1 MNLQRFLPWTRKP
14 KPVVIG
20 HLPVEAGC
28 VLLLDPCWL
37 RDKLFPG
44 NQEVEAWYESTVVGQ
59 IDQAKDE
66 HWPVSAAQAGQ
77 KGAPLSLG
85 HLVITGKG
93 DGYYPVEATY
103 LPDGTVS
110 ELRIVFQ
117 PTGT

>member
-1 MNLQRFLPWTRKP
+1 MDLLRLLPWARKP

-37 RDKLFPG
+37 RDRLFPG
-44 NQEVEAWYESTVVGQ
+44 NQDVEDWYESAVVGQ

-66 HWPVSAAQAGQ
+66 HWPVTAPRASQKSAS
-77 KGAPLSLG
+77 LSLG
-85 HLVITGKG
+85 HLVISGKG

-117 PTGT
+117 PHGK